1 MLKEEFESD
10 EVELVGLGEGKRFAY
25 KAGESLSQGV
35 VPAFYMCGQPGL
47 FTNRLM
53 VPCETAEDLVIGGP
67 EVAEGRAVSIGG
79 RNPLPQAPATGR
91 AAIADEVGY
100 DLSRATTEGNPD
112 PPNVFF
118 EPTKDHSSVSYTHL
132 DVYKRQAER
141 GRASRHGEH
150 LAPRR
155 IVPSTMNPEVGR
167 TLCSRG

>member
-1 MLKEEFESD
+1 MVKEEFESD

-118 EPTKDHSSVSYTHL
+118 EPTKDHSSSNSSSSEAVGGTSGGLTGSAAASA
-132 DVYKRQAER
+132 RSQ
-141 GRASRHGEH
+141 RAR
-150 LAPRR
+150 
-155 IVPSTMNPEVGR
+155 VGR
-167 TLCSRG
+167 LTPKVR